1 MRTFETGA
9 TRDDDANKIDYDGFI
24 SPYALKAFG
33 EYMHRHRV
41 QADGSL
47 RDSDNWQKG
56 IPMDA
61 YRKSLW
67 RHFHEAWTMLR
78 EGDSG
83 PATIEALCAM
93 QFNVQGLL
101 HELTKPGSPTEDDGL
116 KADTTNS
123 DPGVDT
129 PIGKLRVGD
138 KLKWVKEYAHM
149 HNEYGVQR
157 ITRFVGG
164 FVYYVND
171 SDGEAECM
179 SGICGLAEEFIRA

>member
-1 MRTFETGA
+1 MRTFTTGA

-67 RHFHEAWTMLR
+67 RHFHEAWTLLR
-78 EGDSG
+78 EGYVG
-83 PATIEALCAM
+83 AGTIEALCAM

-101 HELTKPGSPTEDDGL
+101 HELTKPGSPTEEGGL
-116 KADTTNS
+116 NSEVEVIEADTS
-123 DPGVDT
+123 DILDAIMPRCAVPCPDIPSSEIYSCRLLKGHDGGHACGCVQDCIVRWDHSGVF
-129 PIGKLRVGD
+129 ILGD
-138 KLKWVKEYAHM
+138 K
-149 HNEYGVQR
+149 
-157 ITRFVGG
+157 
-164 FVYYVND
+164 
-171 SDGEAECM
+171 
-179 SGICGLAEEFIRA
+179 